1 MSDETRVTPP
11 NQPHAGAP
19 PSAPDPNATL
29 VPASDTAGPADPN
42 ATLQHAPSASGE
54 AHAPGRVRVPGYEV
68 LGELGRGGMGVV
80 YRAKQVKLNRVV
92 ALKMV
97 LAGGHANAAEL
108 ARFVAEAE
116 AVAAVRHPNVIQ
128 VFDSGEAD
136 GHPFMAMEFLPGGS
150 LSAALKANGK
160 LAADDAARLMAKVA
174 RGVQAAHERGIV
186 HRDLKPHNVMLD
198 EAGEPKVMDFGLAK
212 RGDGADLT
220 HTGAVLGTPAY
231 MAPEQARGDTK
242 LVGRASDVYALGV
255 MLYECVSGTVPFQG
269 RDPWSVIQ
277 QVVNAAP
284 EPVTNRC
291 PGAPREL
298 DLICR
303 KCLEKAP
310 AERYASAA
318 ELADDLERY
327 LRGDALMGPRTGF
340 WYAARKAARRHWRP
354 IASVCALLVLIVA
367 AWLLPSPLD
376 WFRKSD
382 PVSALLRE
390 EIESEVDAVRREP
403 PNPVREWPHPV
414 ERVPELPKTDYSRF
428 KVYEDRRIID
438 MRGWKQLPANDP
450 SAECA
455 VVYST
460 RREMMKVGNTPEL
473 RIETTT
479 TGREVVNRV
488 ERPNPHTARAFTT
501 DKPWIV
507 GRQQM
512 KVWQTAF
519 DVSDVP
525 VNQRFTLRYTT
536 TYWNSIQTPAE
547 QWFGVIGY
555 EGSVKATLL
564 LIFPADK
571 PYRSY
576 QLKVAT
582 PLPSDPNTRG
592 DPVPYTGPRI
602 AFGDADRTWLYWEVP
617 KPQANTVYRAD
628 WEW

>member
-11 NQPHAGAP
+11 NQPPVGAP
-19 PSAPDPNATL
+19 TGE
-29 VPASDTAGPADPN
+29 TAGPADPN
-42 ATLQHAPSASGE
+42 ATLQHAPSASG
-54 AHAPGRVRVPGYEV
+54 APHAPGRVQVPGYEI

-97 LAGGHANAAEL
+97 LAGGHANAAEI

-116 AVAAVRHPNVIQ
+116 AVAAVRHPSVIQ

-150 LSAALKANGK
+150 LHAKLKEKGK
-160 LAADDAARLMAKVA
+160 LTPDDAARLMAKVA
-174 RGVQAAHERGIV
+174 RGVQAAHDRGIV
-186 HRDLKPHNVMLD
+186 HSDLKPHNVMLD
-198 EAGEPKVMDFGLAK
+198 ETGEPKVMDFGLAK

-220 HTGAVLGTPAY
+220 TTGAVLGTPAY
-231 MAPEQARGDTK
+231 MAPEQARGKTK
-242 LVGRASDVYALGV
+242 HVGRASDVYALGV

-269 RDPWSVIQ
+269 RYPWSVIQ
-277 QVVNAAP
+277 QVVNADP
-284 EPVTNRC
+284 EPVAKRC
-291 PGAPREL
+291 PNAPREL
-298 DLICR
+298 DLICS
-303 KCLEKAP
+303 KCLEKNP

-327 LRGDALMGPRTGF
+327 LRGDALVGPRTGF
-340 WYAARKAARRHWRP
+340 WYNARKSARKHWR
-354 IASVCALLVLIVA
+354 SLALVVLILA
-367 AWLLPSPLD
+367 AWLLRSPLD
-376 WFRKSD
+376 WFRPPAPQEVPKLD
-382 PVSALLRE
+382 AIGELLRA
-390 EIESEVDAVRREP
+390 EIASEVDALRRAP
-403 PNPVREWPHPV
+403 LTPVREWAHPV
-414 ERVPELPKTDYSRF
+414 ERVAELPKTDYSQF

-438 MRGWKQLPANDP
+438 MRGWKQLPPNDP

-460 RREMMKVGNTPEL
+460 RREMMKVGETTEL

-479 TGREVVNRV
+479 TGREAVNRV

-501 DKPWIV
+501 DKPWVV

-582 PLPSDPNTRG
+582 PLPNDPNTRG

-602 AFGDADRTWLYWEVP
+602 AFGGADRTWLYWEVP
-617 KPQANTVYRAD
+617 KPQANTEYRAD

>member
-1 MSDETRVTPP
+1 VSDETRVTPP
-11 NQPHAGAP
+11 
-19 PSAPDPNATL
+19 SATDPNATR
-29 VPASDTAGPADPN
+29 VPATADTAGPTDPH
-42 ATLQHAPSASGE
+42 ATLQHQSGGA
-54 AHAPGRVRVPGYEV
+54 AHAPGRVQVPGYEI

-97 LAGGHANAAEL
+97 LAGGHASAAEV

-136 GHPFMAMEFLPGGS
+136 GTPFMAMEFLPGGS
-150 LSAALKANGK
+150 LHAALKAKGK
-160 LAADDAARLMAKVA
+160 LTPDDAARLMAKVA
-174 RGVQAAHERGIV
+174 RGVQAAHDRGIV

-198 EAGEPKVMDFGLAK
+198 ETGEPKVMDFGLAK

-220 HTGAVLGTPAY
+220 TTGAVLGTPAY
-231 MAPEQARGDTK
+231 MAPEQARGETK

-277 QVVNAAP
+277 QVVNADP
-284 EPVTNRC
+284 EPVTRRC

-298 DLICR
+298 DLVCR
-303 KCLEKAP
+303 KCMEKRP
-310 AERYASAA
+310 AERYDSASA
-318 ELADDLERY
+318 LADDLERY
-327 LRGDALMGPRTGF
+327 LRGDALTGPRTGF
-340 WYAARKAARRHWRP
+340 WYGARKSARRHWRAL
-354 IASVCALLVLIVA
+354 ASVVALLALVVA
-367 AWLLPSPLD
+367 AWLLPSPFD
-376 WFRKSD
+376 WFRA
-382 PVSALLRE
+382 PQPPSAEPKPDAVAELLRE
-390 EIESEVDAVRREP
+390 EIAGEVDALRRAP
-403 PNPVREWPHPV
+403 PNPTRAWPHPV
-414 ERVPELPKTDYSRF
+414 ARVAELPKTDYSAF
-428 KVYEDRRIID
+428 KVYEDRRVID
-438 MRGWKQLPANDP
+438 MRGWKPLPPNDP
-450 SAECA
+450 AAECS

-460 RREMMKVGNTPEL
+460 RREMMKASDATEL

-479 TGREVVNRV
+479 TGREAVNKV
-488 ERPNPHTARAFTT
+488 ERPNPETARAFTT

-507 GRQQM
+507 GKQNM

-519 DVSDVP
+519 DVSNVP

-536 TYWNSIQTPAE
+536 TYWNSIQAPAD

-564 LIFPADK
+564 VLFPEGK

-576 QLKVAT
+576 ELKIAT
-582 PLPSDPNTRG
+582 PLPNDPTKRG
-592 DPVPYTGPRI
+592 DPVRYTGPRI
-602 AFGDADRTWLYWEVP
+602 AFGDAGRTWLYWEVP
-617 KPQANTVYRAD
+617 KPQANTVYRVD